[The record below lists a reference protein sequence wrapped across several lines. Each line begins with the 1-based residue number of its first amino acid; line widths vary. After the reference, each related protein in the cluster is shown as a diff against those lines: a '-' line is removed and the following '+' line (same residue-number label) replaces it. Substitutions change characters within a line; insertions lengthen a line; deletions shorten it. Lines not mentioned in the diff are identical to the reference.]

1 MKLKRA
7 ISLLLA
13 ALAVTVGL
21 SACSG
26 GMSGDTYTAEF
37 DRAVQV
43 FPGVKVRVL
52 GVDVGQVL
60 SVRNVPGGVEVE
72 FEIDRDDVQVPAD
85 VSAAVVPQ
93 SLLGERYIQ
102 LFPAYSSGPVLQP
115 GATIPRERTAVPSEP
130 DELLRSL
137 QDYLGGIDPETVS
150 EFVSTAAET
159 LDGKGQELNDLIG
172 NAARVFETLAA
183 KRDDLAVFIVELN
196 KLTQALA
203 TRRSE
208 LTDVIVAWNTVAGTL
223 NRNRDAVEGTIT
235 GLSEAASELATLLL
249 DHRRPLARD
258 IEALTRTTRT
268 LSRNAETFARTGYW
282 AKLLFQAASRAVD
295 YDHDWLR
302 LGNQGAP
309 LAALILMRVEQR
321 LMELCADAGSAEC
334 ANPAYWAAEVPQLFC
349 FVPSLCPEASTDD
362 REQAVALAAAIE
374 QQPEIKD
381 DLEVKAAQA
390 ACVDARNPDR
400 CFEREMAANRSL
412 EAMVVTLLEQ
422 TIGSPMTWGAEAGL
436 LPDGNGGVVT
446 TTSEV
451 LP

>member
-1 MKLKRA
+1 
-7 ISLLLA
+7 
-13 ALAVTVGL
+13 
-21 SACSG
+21 
-26 GMSGDTYTAEF
+26 
-37 DRAVQV
+37 
-43 FPGVKVRVL
+43 
-52 GVDVGQVL
+52 
-60 SVRNVPGGVEVE
+60 
-72 FEIDRDDVQVPAD
+72 
-85 VSAAVVPQ
+85 
-93 SLLGERYIQ
+93 
-102 LFPAYSSGPVLQP
+102 
-115 GATIPRERTAVPSEP
+115 
-130 DELLRSL
+130 
-137 QDYLGGIDPETVS
+137 
-150 EFVSTAAET
+150 
-159 LDGKGQELNDLIG
+159 
-172 NAARVFETLAA
+172 
-183 KRDDLAVFIVELN
+183 
-196 KLTQALA
+196 
-203 TRRSE
+203 
-208 LTDVIVAWNTVAGTL
+208 
-223 NRNRDAVEGTIT
+223 
-235 GLSEAASELATLLL
+235 
-249 DHRRPLARD
+249 
-258 IEALTRTTRT
+258 
-268 LSRNAETFARTGYW
+268 
-282 AKLLFQAASRAVD
+282 
-295 YDHDWLR
+295 
-302 LGNQGAP
+302 